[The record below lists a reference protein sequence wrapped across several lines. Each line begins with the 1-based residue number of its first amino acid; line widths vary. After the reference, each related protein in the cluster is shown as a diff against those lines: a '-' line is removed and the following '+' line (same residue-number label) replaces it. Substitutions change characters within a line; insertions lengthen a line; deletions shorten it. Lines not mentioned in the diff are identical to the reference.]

1 MLNLKFLNEALG
13 KIASDEFVVLYVIAN
28 NPRLQKEGRTRIH
41 REVIAEILGWL
52 DDERPQYA
60 LKKVTKITNSLVE
73 KGWLKKDVVYET
85 TQKSVNYY
93 SLSKQKIEQKTP
105 PSKQKIEQN
114 LPPSRQKS
122 VPLNKTEKDL
132 KKHHNT
138 EKEEIRVFEEYEDLP
153 FK

>member
-13 KIASDEFVVLYVIAN
+13 KITSDEFVVLYAIAN

-105 PSKQKIEQN
+105 PS
-114 LPPSRQKS
+114 RQKS